1 MNGAPAV
8 SPAARPLSPNT
19 DVVRRALLVG
29 IEYRGTKNEL
39 LGSANDVR
47 LMREMLESRGFA
59 AGSIVTMTEDAP
71 TPDLIPTRANILAGL
86 AWLVRDTL
94 PGDALVLHFSGH
106 GDQAEA
112 AKGFEFE
119 EDGLDETI
127 LPLDFDDA
135 GEITDNELHKMLVQ
149 DLPKGVRLTAFFDC
163 SHSGSILDLPYSYLP
178 DGRSKKPSTFS
189 ALRSIAKSTADQAK
203 TGNFKDAV
211 VGGFKR
217 SLDRIKAGSKAED
230 SSRIYSNGRFDT
242 DVILLAACKESQ
254 MSADMTLEGE
264 GNRADVRVHNVPLLV
279 LTQQIQMA
287 RTREYPKPTLGKLL
301 QATRDNLFGFEQI
314 PQLCSSRALDMN
326 QPFELP
332 LQQHQHPQEEDLRDP
347 GDEVVPDI
355 PPTSGTAAKNHKRL
369 LSWASPS
376 SSFGFSDAKA
386 QLQRA
391 VAKAT
396 QPAAPEILQAAGGAS
411 AGPLVVAA
419 HGVTA
424 GPLSAGITP
433 TPSDAGSHVR
443 SVSVPIG
450 HTIPHPRGKAS
461 SSAASSSDP
470 VASLRAKM
478 AVTAGAQNQHGGPG
492 GVLAHEKWHVLED
505 DKVVDLD
512 AAAAAWPGTM
522 EIGEDG
528 QRRFL
533 IDVETL
539 PKAEIKRQEV
549 MHEVITTE
557 NEYVRDLHILT
568 EVFLRNMRQMKIL
581 PEDGLQTVFSNTEQ
595 LIDVNQVRPA
605 ISTSQIY
612 VHADNHSRPSACSP
626 SCTSANRATWESSKR
641 WATYLLNW
649 QALAIM
655 LPQGSAGKQR
665 LTRSLL
671 FQAPDLKIY
680 NVFCA
685 NHPSAIEYLQTQKAN
700 RDVNIFLQ
708 ASRAT

>member
-19 DVVRRALLVG
+19 ARSRDVVRRALLVG

-254 MSADMTLEGE
+254 MSADMTLEDGTHS
-264 GNRADVRVHNVPLLV
+264 GAFTFALTRAL
-279 LTQQIQMA
+279 Q
-287 RTREYPKPTLGKLL
+287 EYPKPTLGKLL

-326 QPFELP
+326 QPFEL
-332 LQQHQHPQEEDLRDP
+332 
-347 GDEVVPDI
+347 V
-355 PPTSGTAAKNHKRL
+355 
-369 LSWASPS
+369 
-376 SSFGFSDAKA
+376 
-386 QLQRA
+386 
-391 VAKAT
+391 
-396 QPAAPEILQAAGGAS
+396 
-411 AGPLVVAA
+411 
-419 HGVTA
+419 
-424 GPLSAGITP
+424 
-433 TPSDAGSHVR
+433 
-443 SVSVPIG
+443 
-450 HTIPHPRGKAS
+450 
-461 SSAASSSDP
+461 
-470 VASLRAKM
+470 
-478 AVTAGAQNQHGGPG
+478 
-492 GVLAHEKWHVLED
+492 
-505 DKVVDLD
+505 
-512 AAAAAWPGTM
+512 
-522 EIGEDG
+522 
-528 QRRFL
+528 
-533 IDVETL
+533 
-539 PKAEIKRQEV
+539 
-549 MHEVITTE
+549 
-557 NEYVRDLHILT
+557 
-568 EVFLRNMRQMKIL
+568 
-581 PEDGLQTVFSNTEQ
+581 
-595 LIDVNQVRPA
+595 
-605 ISTSQIY
+605 
-612 VHADNHSRPSACSP
+612 
-626 SCTSANRATWESSKR
+626 
-641 WATYLLNW
+641 
-649 QALAIM
+649 
-655 LPQGSAGKQR
+655 
-665 LTRSLL
+665 
-671 FQAPDLKIY
+671 
-680 NVFCA
+680 
-685 NHPSAIEYLQTQKAN
+685 
-700 RDVNIFLQ
+700 
-708 ASRAT
+708 